1 MLLRLLGR
9 RSCRRRGSL
18 IPGSL
23 SILVAEPD
31 SDPTCEKSL
40 RAQESSRA
48 QHLSMSS
55 QYSSTSGP
63 TAELSGG
70 LRYFSGA
77 NEDGKEYKRWKLGVV
92 NKLLTLDKLP
102 AEAKGAFVFTLLTS
116 KALEAVEHLDL
127 SLYQC
132 ADGERAIFKILD
144 KRFPQKDSSD
154 ELAEVLNDIFSM
166 RVKDCERLGQ
176 CVSRATEMFEK
187 CERKSGHKF
196 PEEARGYM
204 FLKWSD

>member
-1 MLLRLLGR
+1 DFIGDLRCDADAVKTHW
-9 RSCRRRGSL
+9 SAS
-18 IPGSL
+18 
-23 SILVAEPD
+23 
-31 SDPTCEKSL
+31 
-40 RAQESSRA
+40 QEGSRA

-77 NEDGKEYKRWKLGVV
+77 NEDGKDYKRWP
-92 NKLLTLDKLP
+92 T
-102 AEAKGAFVFTLLTS
+102 EAFVFTLLTS

-127 SLYQC
+127 SVYQC

-144 KRFPQKDSSD
+144 KRFPEKDSSD

-166 RVKDCERLGQ
+166 RVKDCESLGQ
-176 CVSRATEMFEK
+176 CA
-187 CERKSGHKF
+187 
-196 PEEARGYM
+196 EAWVTQADALNALVAENVPRCRV
-204 FLKWSD
+204 K